1 MNVIGNF
8 AEGTTTNGTCL
19 MPFKRGGFEG
29 MRTVVPTFVTYDY
42 GQISPAYDSVH
53 AGLLMIMLMSSLELI
68 TCNLTL
74 MPEFT
79 PNTFM
84 LEKHADKGKEPW
96 EIYAWC
102 VRDLISKTSG
112 LPKNDNVSMR
122 QKKIYNDY
130 VQCKTDYIEI
140 DGKKFGLDS
149 TKTAVSKQI
158 D

>member
-1 MNVIGNF
+1 
-8 AEGTTTNGTCL
+8 

-29 MRTVVPTFVTYDY
+29 MRTVVPCFVTFET
-42 GQISPAYDSVH
+42 GQISPAYDSVE
-53 AGLLMIMLMSSLELI
+53 AGILMIMLMSSLELI

-112 LPKNDNVSMR
+112 LPKNDKCSFR
-122 QKKIYNDY
+122 YKKHYNNY
-130 VQCKTDYIEI
+130 M
-140 DGKKFGLDS
+140 
-149 TKTAVSKQI
+149 
-158 D
+158 